1 MITLSVLKSLALG
14 VWLGALIMLG
24 IAVAGPIFR
33 QSPSRTLAGEINAT
47 ILSRMNSI
55 EWVCLA
61 IAALCTVAML
71 AMDWKSG
78 PRTQRIV
85 ETVMIVI
92 MAGVLWYYASGIS
105 SRMTELR
112 GEIKDFDNPRETTEY
127 VEARTEF
134 DALHKS
140 YTRMVG
146 INMLLILG
154 SFVVTV
160 ISVKHQK

>member
-1 MITLSVLKSLALG
+1 MITLPVLKSLALG
-14 VWLGALIMLG
+14 VWLGALVMLG
-24 IAVAGPIFR
+24 VAVAGPIFR
-33 QSPSRTLAGEINAT
+33 QSPSRTIAGEINGT
-47 ILSRMNSI
+47 ILARMNSI

-61 IAALCTVAML
+61 VAAICTVAML

-92 MAGVLWYYASGIS
+92 MAGVLWYYS
-105 SRMTELR
+105 SSITNRMTELR
-112 GEIKDFDNPRETTEY
+112 GVIKDFDTPRETTEY
-127 VEARTEF
+127 VEARAEF
-134 DALHKS
+134 DGLHKS

-160 ISVKHQK
+160 MSVKHQK